1 MNRPNDIRIETFRQ
15 TVERLTLIP
24 GALQTL
30 AITLHRANQ
39 LPGLIANTPYPGD
52 RQRFREEQSAI
63 GYPMTHRIRQ
73 AQWESELRQGL
84 FDVRGQLRAS
94 IAAATEYVG
103 IAAGG
108 PEAVKTFPFAR
119 RILEELERH
128 RVMPSATES
137 VKVRLSF
144 LESAWQAIDAAL
156 ASLCEIQF
164 DAQERKVPIWQS

>member
-15 TVERLTLIP
+15 TVERLSLLP

-30 AITLHRANQ
+30 AITLHRANE

-52 RQRFREEQSAI
+52 RKQLREEQAAI

-84 FDVRGQLRAS
+84 FDVRDQLRAA

-108 PEAVKTFPFAR
+108 ADAVKTYPFAR
-119 RILEELERH
+119 RVLAELERH
-128 RVMPSATES
+128 RVMPPATES
-137 VKVRLSF
+137 TNARLAF
-144 LESAWQAIDAAL
+144 LESAWQSIDAAL
-156 ASLCEIQF
+156 ASLCEIRF
-164 DAQERKVPIWQS
+164 DTVH